1 MENDGKVNIE
11 MGDMVGKTYFKV
23 ATWFNQDFG
32 SDRERQEA
40 LKHVCV
46 EVIQQVL
53 EDTVL
58 QLQGVGGAG
67 VETIKNAP
75 IHTPTSSNGQMFTVK
90 EEDHPIVRAM
100 NENKFKHDDD
110 DN

>member
-1 MENDGKVNIE
+1 MENDGKINIE

-23 ATWFNQDFG
+23 ATWYNDDFG

-46 EVIQQVL
+46 EVIQQIL

-67 VETIKNAP
+67 VETVKNDNIKPMGTA
-75 IHTPTSSNGQMFTVK
+75 GQMFTVK
-90 EEDHPIVRAM
+90 ENNPLIKALNQQRDG
-100 NENKFKHDDD
+100 DDI
-110 DN
+110 